1 VARRLVPRMKTI
13 LFVAANP
20 IHRRL
25 YEPGLAKHFAVQF
38 AERLPGHL
46 PAVDA
51 IVYDLE
57 DVPPS
62 LTTDSVGQQG
72 MPVVFLT
79 SKSQASLRMPRSRT
93 RSILTYPVRMGD
105 ILQALAR
112 LGVPVDGRTP

>member
-1 VARRLVPRMKTI
+1 MKTI
-13 LFVAANP
+13 LFVAASP

-25 YEPGLAKHFAVQF
+25 YEQGLAKYYAVQF

-62 LTTDSVGQQG
+62 LDPLGPQG

-112 LGVPVDGRTP
+112 LGVTVDGRAP